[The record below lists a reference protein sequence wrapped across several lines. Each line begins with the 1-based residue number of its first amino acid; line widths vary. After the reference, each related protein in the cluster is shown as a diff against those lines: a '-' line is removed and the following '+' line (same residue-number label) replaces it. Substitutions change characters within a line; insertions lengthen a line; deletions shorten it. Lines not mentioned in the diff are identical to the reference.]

1 MQTVTMRIGGRDTA
15 AVDGRYYEKRNP
27 FTGELI
33 AQVPDAGPLDAAAA
47 AAAAAAAFVKWSTT
61 PPSKRR
67 AILWKAADLLE
78 GRAQD
83 VAKTIT
89 AETGATFGWGMFN
102 TSFAANM
109 MREAAAAT
117 TQITG
122 EVIPSDI
129 PGNIALSVRQPAGV
143 VLAIAPWN
151 APIILG
157 VRAVA

>member
-1 MQTVTMRIGGRDTA
+1 MRIGGRDA
-15 AVDGRYYEKRNP
+15 APADGRYYEKRNP
-27 FTGELI
+27 FTAEVL
-33 AQVPDAGPLDAAAA
+33 ARVPDAGPLDAAAA
-47 AAAAAAAFVKWSTT
+47 ATAAAAAFAEWSTT
-61 PPSKRR
+61 APSKRR

-78 GRAQD
+78 ARAPD

-102 TSFAANM
+102 TAFAANM

-129 PGNIALSVRQPAGV
+129 PGSIALSVRQPVGV
-143 VLAIAPWN
+143 VLGIAPWN
-151 APIILG
+151 APMILG
-157 VRAVA
+157 